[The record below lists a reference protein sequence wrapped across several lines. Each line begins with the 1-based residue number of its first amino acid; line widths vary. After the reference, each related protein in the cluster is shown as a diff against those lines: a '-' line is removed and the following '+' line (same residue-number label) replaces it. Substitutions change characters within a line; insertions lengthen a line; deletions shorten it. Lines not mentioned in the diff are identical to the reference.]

1 MDESEQRK
9 ATAAGLSITTPAA
22 DTLLVKLSGEWKITE
37 PLPTTADVEK
47 PLESAKGIRR
57 VTFDTK
63 DLGGWDS
70 GLLTSLIK
78 IFEACS
84 KAKIEVVKDGLPEGV
99 RRLIDLAT
107 AVPERAGA
115 ERRPRKSCFSPW

>member
-1 MDESEQRK
+1 MRS
-9 ATAAGLSITTPAA
+9 
-22 DTLLVKLSGEWKITE
+22 
-37 PLPTTADVEK
+37 
-47 PLESAKGIRR
+47 
-57 VTFDTK
+57 
-63 DLGGWDS
+63 WDS
-70 GLLTSLIK
+70 GLLTFLIK

-115 ERRPRKSCFSPW
+115 RKEAEKEGFYGVSYE